1 MKKRVINLGKMQV
14 EVEPDKEGYLT
25 IDADRALGMGNALAM
40 IISWS
45 LHKHIGW
52 AMLHGFF
59 GWFYVLFYWLSSQ

>member
-1 MKKRVINLGKMQV
+1 MQRKGLKMKKNSIDITISEEEVQNLRVRSLS
-14 EVEPDKEGYLT
+14 
-25 IDADRALGMGNALAM
+25 MGSALAM
-40 IISWS
+40 IMSWS